1 MGIAAGIGVG
11 QIANMVDEYAKF
23 TAQLKLA
30 SQSQREYAAGY
41 ADVKRIA
48 AQSTQGLQETGVLYA
63 RIANGTKELGI
74 AQKQVAAITETVNLS
89 LLVSGA
95 TASEAASAQLQL
107 SQAFASGTL
116 RGEEFNAVNEA
127 APRLMLALADGIGVP
142 VGALKKMAEQGEIT
156 SKIMADV
163 LPNALE
169 KLRNEAK
176 EVQTISGAFTVLRN
190 SVMEFVGVQAQAN
203 GVVATISS
211 SLTLFAQNLG
221 LVAGA
226 IGVVLAAKFVSWL
239 SSIGSAT
246 VTATA
251 GNRAFLASNL
261 EVARSQATA
270 TAQASLLANA
280 RLAEIRTATLA
291 ATGNVQ
297 LALTTN
303 ALIPAQTRATVAT
316 AAHEAAMQ
324 RLVIAQRAASLG
336 AAALGAAT
344 TAASRLVAL
353 TGGPIGFLITVLGGA
368 ALAFSHY
375 GDKAKEAAEKA
386 KGAVEQSTQE
396 IVDGL
401 NKQNEKLRERIE
413 LSKQAGKADAARQGG
428 EAVEKLAALGSK
440 INLELTAINQGLYG
454 PYKDEGTAR
463 LRVVELQYEYTALS
477 EAIDRVSASQKEIA
491 NGTRESQITEWFAQN
506 GTKAQ
511 RLAAELKVLKERF
524 GEIPPEM
531 ERLVREK
538 YAEKDLGANALEQAR
553 KAAENYIESL
563 KQQQA
568 TVSMNAEQQ
577 RMYAAA
583 QAAAKA
589 PTEDLKNQILQQAA
603 ATNEAIKSQEN
614 YEKSQESVA
623 RIQSEIADSRK
634 DSISAA
640 SQEAEK
646 NEQLA
651 KTFGMTEA
659 AIAALEVARLKEQL
673 AQRSSL
679 GLTLDEIEHLETL
692 ITLKERSAK
701 AVADREELEQTKQ
714 FWEDIEKTAHDTF
727 VSIADGGKNAFQRLK
742 ETAKNTFFDW
752 LYQQTLKKWIINIQ
766 ASTSGGGMSILDTF
780 QQKGFS
786 GLFDAGMNIFKGFS
800 QGISTSLGGV
810 ISKLGSTFGSK
821 AVQSFG
827 SGISSSASAGGIAG
841 AIVAGMMANDKFYS
855 QGWRLEGQA
864 GDIIKSQ
871 LSSMFNGSGIKSLS
885 SIIKTSVSSFG
896 KILSNSLKGNIFE
909 AIKETLNLNNSSFKS
924 FISGIG
930 ISNGLAPITAIMTA
944 SMSSFEKIVGK
955 IGINNRFASLISGSA
970 VFARAFGRKAPE
982 IKEQGLKGTLSGSGF
997 SGNSYAYILEKG
1009 GWFRSDKWSTQTAA
1023 LEKEQQQYF
1032 SGTIQ
1037 AMIGSVKA
1045 FGDVLGVQTSAIE
1058 GYSKSIQLK
1067 WTDNAEENEKMVADL
1082 FAGIGDELAVL
1093 LLPNIAQFQQSGETA
1108 AAALQ
1113 RVVVGFQAVD
1123 AVLAALGT
1131 NSEQAF
1137 RAVGVAS
1144 LEARER
1150 LVALAGGI
1158 DSFASQSQFYV
1169 NNFLT
1174 RAEQLEPIQ
1183 RMVNDQLAALGYAGV
1198 KTGDQFKQVVN
1209 QLIASGALATEEGA
1223 KTYSSLMALAPAF
1236 QTVTDYLNELKEAA
1250 KETASNRLDSL
1261 SRAVD
1266 AQKDIVTKAY
1276 QSAMTELETQIDGVN
1291 DSISRT
1297 QELSEALKGAIG
1309 TVSSPTQAYAAR
1321 QAAQAQI
1328 ATALAIAKAS
1338 GVLPSTD
1345 DLRDALSSLSRD
1357 SSGQFSTLADYQ
1369 REVARTNNQLI
1380 ELGGLTD
1387 DQLSVAERQLR
1398 ALQDQKELARTT
1410 SENELLRLDS
1420 LVSFQQRQLNA
1431 LTGVDDRVYSVAE
1444 AVRRVEEALDAL
1456 RYAPPGASVGL
1467 PTSVVNPNPNLAQP
1481 SVPVVSMPQQ
1491 YGTMGGSAAAM
1502 AQQTAI
1508 NDRFAN
1514 MEKAM
1519 NRTANA
1525 VTQLASQFDQASGG
1539 GNALL
1544 VETA

>member
-1 MGIAAGIGVG
+1 MSSVTQAAQRARNALMGIAAGIGVG

-41 ADVKRIA
+41 AEVKRIA

-63 RIANGTKELGI
+63 RIANGTRELGI

-95 TASEAASAQLQL
+95 TASESASAQLQL

-226 IGVVLAAKFVSWL
+226 IGVVVAAKFVSWL

-303 ALIPAQTRATVAT
+303 ALIPAQARATVAT
-316 AAHEAAMQ
+316 AAHEVAMQ

-506 GTKAQ
+506 GTKSQ

-524 GEIPPEM
+524 GDIPPEM

-538 YAEKDLGANALEQAR
+538 YAEKDLGAKPLKQATE
-553 KAAENYIESL
+553 AAKSYIESL

-589 PTEDLKNQILQQAA
+589 PTEALKNQILAQAA

-614 YEKSQESVA
+614 YEKSQESVSK
-623 RIQSEIADSRK
+623 IQSEIADSRK

-651 KTFGMTEA
+651 KTFGMTES
-659 AIAALEVARLKEQL
+659 AIAKLELARLKEQL
-673 AQRSSL
+673 AQRSSRA
-679 GLTLDEIEHLETL
+679 LTLDEIEHLETL
-692 ITLKERSAK
+692 IALKERSAK
-701 AVADREELEQTKQ
+701 ALTDREELEQTKR

-752 LYQQTLKKWIINIQ
+752 LYQQTLKKWIINI
-766 ASTSGGGMSILDTF
+766 ST
-780 QQKGFS
+780 
-786 GLFDAGMNIFKGFS
+786 
-800 QGISTSLGGV
+800 V
-810 ISKLGSTFGSK
+810 
-821 AVQSFG
+821 
-827 SGISSSASAGGIAG
+827 SAGGIGGLAQAATGSSGGGGLGSLLSLGGTVAKEGLGGLYGALTGGATLAGGLGTGFLGSLAGGLNGAGIGSGLTSALGLNIGNGIASAIGSTAASAISTGLSAVASALPWVAG
-841 AIVAGMMANDKFYS
+841 ALGVYTLATKAFGHGPKQYT
-855 QGWRLEGQA
+855 GE
-864 GDIIKSQ
+864 
-871 LSSMFNGSGIKSLS
+871 S
-885 SIIKTSVSSFG
+885 SI
-896 KILSNSLKGNIFE
+896 
-909 AIKETLNLNNSSFKS
+909 
-924 FISGIG
+924 
-930 ISNGLAPITAIMTA
+930 NGM
-944 SMSSFEKIVGK
+944 VGA
-955 IGINNRFASLISGSA
+955 G
-970 VFARAFGRKAPE
+970 
-982 IKEQGLKGTLSGSGF
+982 GF
-997 SGNSYAYILEKG
+997 SGTLDSVWKKKG
-1009 GWFRSDKWSTQTAA
+1009 GWLRSDK
-1023 LEKEQQQYF
+1023 Y
-1032 SGTIQ
+1032 GTD
-1037 AMIGSVKA
+1037 K
-1045 FGDVLGVQTSAIE
+1045 T
-1058 GYSKSIQLK
+1058 
-1067 WTDNAEENEKMVADL
+1067 
-1082 FAGIGDELAVL
+1082 
-1093 LLPNIAQFQQSGETA
+1093 
-1108 AAALQ
+1108 
-1113 RVVVGFQAVD
+1113 AVD
-1123 AVLAALGT
+1123 AALSAGLSDTYKSIISATSSYANILGVNADSIQSRSQTIKIALGKDEAENQKAIADFFSGVADTVARETLPEISKFQAAGESASATLARLAAGFQVVDGVLVALGI
-1131 NSEQAF
+1131 NSQIAF
-1137 RAVGVAS
+1137 NAVGTAS

-1150 LVALAGGI
+1150 LIAMSGGIEALA
-1158 DSFASQSQFYV
+1158 SQTQFFAD
-1169 NNFLT
+1169 NFLT
-1174 RAEQLEPIQ
+1174 RAEQVAPLQ
-1183 RMVNDQLAALGYAGV
+1183 RMVNEQLAELGYAGV
-1198 KTGDQFKQVVN
+1198 TTADQFRLAVLN
-1209 QLIASGALATEEGA
+1209 LSWSGALATEEGA
-1223 KTYSSLMALAPAF
+1223 RTYTALMALAPAF
-1236 QTVTDYLNELKEAA
+1236 KTVTEYLNELNDAA
-1250 KETASNRLDSL
+1250 KETASRAIDTL
-1261 SRAVD
+1261 SRSVNL
-1266 AQKDIVTKAY
+1266 QKDVITKAY
-1276 QSAMTELETQIDGVN
+1276 EDAMTQLEVQIDGVN

-1297 QELSEALKGAIG
+1297 TQLSEALKSALG
-1309 TVSSPTQAYAAR
+1309 TVTTPTQSYATR

-1328 ATALAIAKAS
+1328 ATAIAIAKAS

-1345 DLRDALSSLSRD
+1345 DLRDALSALDRD
-1357 SSGQFSTLADYQ
+1357 ASDQFSTLADYQ

-1467 PTSVVNPNPNLAQP
+1467 PTSVANPNPNLAQP

-1525 VTQLASQFDQASGG
+1525 VTQLATQFDQASGG

>member
-1 MGIAAGIGVG
+1 MAVVSDVEIRLRADIARLQQDMNQARRSVDGAMSGITQAAQRARNALLGIAAGIGVG

-63 RIANGTKELGI
+63 RIANGTRELGI

-226 IGVVLAAKFVSWL
+226 IGVVVAAKFVSWL

-303 ALIPAQTRATVAT
+303 ALIPAQARATVAT

-651 KTFGMTEA
+651 KTFGMTES

-679 GLTLDEIEHLETL
+679 GLTLDEIKHLETL
-692 ITLKERSAK
+692 IALKERSAK
-701 AVADREELEQTKQ
+701 AVADREELEQTKR

-841 AIVAGMMANDKFYS
+841 AIVAGMMANDKFYA

-871 LSSMFNGSGIKSLS
+871 LSSMF
-885 SIIKTSVSSFG
+885 
-896 KILSNSLKGNIFE
+896 KGNGF
-909 AIKETLNLNNSSFKS
+909 
-924 FISGIG
+924 
-930 ISNGLAPITAIMTA
+930 APITAIMTA
-944 SMSSFEKIVGK
+944 SMASFEKLLGGLGV
-955 IGINNRFASLISGSA
+955 NNRFASLLSGSA

-982 IKEQGLKGTLSGSGF
+982 IKEQGLQGTLSGSGF

-1067 WTDNAEENEKMVADL
+1067 WTNNAEENEKMVADL

-1108 AAALQ
+1108 AVALQ
-1113 RVVVGFQAVD
+1113 RVVVSFQAVD

-1158 DSFASQSQFYV
+1158 DSFAAQSQFYV
-1169 NNFLT
+1169 NNFLS
-1174 RAEQLEPIQ
+1174 RAEQVAPIQ

-1198 KTGDQFKQVVN
+1198 KTGDQFKMAVN
-1209 QLIASGALATEEGA
+1209 QLISSGALATEEGA
-1223 KTYSSLMALAPAF
+1223 KTYSALMALAPGF
-1236 QTVTDYLNELKEAA
+1236 KTVTDYLTEIKEAS
-1250 KETASNRLDSL
+1250 KEFASTRLDSL

-1297 QELSEALKGAIG
+1297 QDLSEALKGALG

-1345 DLRDALSSLSRD
+1345 DLRDALSSLGRD
-1357 SSGQFSTLADYQ
+1357 ASDQFSTLADYQ

-1398 ALQDQKELARTT
+1398 ALQDQKEQARTS

-1431 LTGVDDRVYSVAE
+1431 LTGVDDRIYSVAE

-1467 PTSVVNPNPNLAQP
+1467 PTSVANPNPNLAQP

-1525 VTQLASQFDQASGG
+1525 VTQLATQFDQASGG